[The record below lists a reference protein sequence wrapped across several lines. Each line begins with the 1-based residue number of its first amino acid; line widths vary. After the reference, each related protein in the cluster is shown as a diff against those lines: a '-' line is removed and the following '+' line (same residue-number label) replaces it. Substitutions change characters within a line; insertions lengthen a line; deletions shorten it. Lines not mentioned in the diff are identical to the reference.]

1 MGVQFDSYSKPAGP
15 RFDVRY
21 QPGSGY
27 YVVDDLGRQVTPFL
41 DTRDKAAGRRDTL
54 KAEADAKLKRKVRP
68 CLCCQTPFASEGIHN
83 RMCDRCRHQSEG
95 MA

>member
-15 RFDVRY
+15 RFDVRH

-27 YVVDDLGRQVTPFL
+27 YVVDDLGRQVTAF
-41 DTRDKAAGRRDTL
+41 TRNREEAVTRRDVL
-54 KAEADAKLKRKVRP
+54 KTEADAKLKRKVRP
-68 CLCCQTPFASEGIHN
+68 CLCCQTHFLSEGIHN